1 MMWRFTL
8 IDANNTQTVI
18 DEPVGWDGVAFNFE
32 RNSMHHGIFTNVTTN
47 DFEFV
52 GDGFDLLYTEYNLN
66 GANGFMELLIE
77 YECEAGDGYSTY
89 FQGKFDFNTLERQ
102 CLDYCFIKCSVT
114 TTRCAD
120 VFLSRMGQDVNIQAT
135 TNFDGDPITPP
146 IPRVLN
152 IEGQDIFVQN
162 RADNKDGDNWSG
174 TTTDLSG
181 ITGARFCSIPVYLPN
196 NPLMEFGNFNVNN
209 VSPSIVIDGD
219 GINNW
224 TILPMSPDE
233 IAKFFDFIYLY
244 NSIPNDCVTGDV
256 DVTWRT
262 KGNFNITP
270 NYNGTLTNLILRA
283 LYVLPLTGLLT
294 DLGTVAVA
302 TGVALTNG
310 VQTTIAF
317 DEINSATFTNGIIWQ
332 YVTFYWQVEIT
343 KTTASAIDTTD
354 FNIDYDSGSVNY
366 FNMEA
371 NSACG
376 TSTATSYY
384 LPEVLKFLPEVYMGA
399 DCPSVTMEAEL
410 NQCLDYFQV
419 TKGSFLR
426 NVTEPS
432 TPQLFTNYEFMF
444 DNCRKIFNIGWGF
457 NDNDQDFLIARIDQF
472 YQSTVVADVGLLNK
486 ATFTTAK
493 DLIYGTITIGY
504 NKWEAEEYNGLDEMN
519 TQRQYRRDIDSNPS
533 ELELMSDIITAGYT
547 IEVTRRKNQANTGT
561 SDWRYDDDIF
571 LINAEVVDDV
581 LFAYRGIDASP
592 AFVYSPSTRMNF
604 VLTPVRNL
612 LRWFKTLSA
621 PTPNVANETQ
631 LFQSGTGNYKAGGQM
646 LNFCPVEDEQIYEN
660 SIVTTAI
667 IDNVYYETPI
677 WKTIYA
683 TFEAPLSMAQF
694 EAIKTN
700 YYGAIR
706 FRCANDLYLGNIVT
720 LSHDPNKGIASFKLL
735 LRR

>member
-1 MMWRFTL
+1 MWRFTF

-32 RNSMHHGIFTNVTTN
+32 RNRMHHGIFTNVTTN

-146 IPRVLN
+146 TPRVLN
-152 IEGQDIFVQN
+152 IKGQDIFVQN
-162 RADNKDGDNWSG
+162 KADNKDGDNFATLVLD
-174 TTTDLSG
+174 TTNLGGD
-181 ITGARFCSIPVYLPN
+181 RFYYIPISLPN
-196 NPLMEFGNFNVNN
+196 NPIMEFGEYNVNN
-209 VSPSIVIDGD
+209 VSPAIVFKNEGVDNVIAFPMTSQDD
-219 GINNW
+219 IENYFNN
-224 TILPMSPDE
+224 L
-233 IAKFFDFIYLY
+233 YLY
-244 NSIPNDCVTGDV
+244 QPATNECINDV
-256 DVTWRT
+256 DYNWRT
-262 KGNFNITP
+262 KGEFQIIP
-270 NYNGTLTNLILRA
+270 NYNGTISITLRA
-283 LYVLPLTGLLT
+283 TRSNPYGTSSGL
-294 DLGTVAVA
+294 GAVVIA
-302 TGVALTNG
+302 TSVPLTNG

-317 DEINSATFTNGIIWQ
+317 DEISSGTFSNGSPLD
-332 YVTFYWQVEIT
+332 YVMFYWFINIF
-343 KTTASAIDTTD
+343 KTTASALDQTIIG
-354 FNIDYDSGSVNY
+354 IDYDSGSVNY

-384 LPEVLKFLPEVYMGA
+384 LPEVLKFLPAAYMGA
-399 DCPSVTMEAEL
+399 DCPAVTMEAEL

-472 YQSTVVADVGLLNK
+472 YQSTVVADVGLLDK

-571 LINAEVVDDV
+571 LINAFVFDD
-581 LFAYRGIDASP
+581 LLYAYRGIDASP

-621 PTPNVANETQ
+621 PTPNVANEQQ
-631 LFQSGTGNYKAGGQM
+631 LFQSGTGNYIAGGQM

-683 TFEAPLSMAQF
+683 TFDAPLSMAQF